1 MTPLFLGGSLTSSA
15 FLPRPKRQGRFK
27 ADNHSGMSH
36 IDECSVVDL
45 SPKPMLHPPSDPVTI
60 NSGVGNTKAPI
71 FPVFQPTSSR
81 SATTG
86 RRGWWE

>member
-1 MTPLFLGGSLTSSA
+1 MTPLFFGGGGGGGSLTSSA

-45 SPKPMLHPPSDPVTI
+45 SPKPMLHPPL
-60 NSGVGNTKAPI
+60 
-71 FPVFQPTSSR
+71 
-81 SATTG
+81 
-86 RRGWWE
+86 